1 MMILYCKRCKNVY
14 FLNRL
19 DPAEAPERCTNFNC
33 NEFLTDISVR
43 HESVAAVSIIS
54 DLIFAGIIGTAA
66 KCGLSL
72 SFNSDTIPM
81 VSNNHELKSSC
92 MITAED
98 REGFDQLMAF
108 LNLWETNHSSP
119 FITHNPIVEE
129 LSLEIAF
136 KIPIEDGYD
145 NGPLPTTGIDAL
157 LTASHGAYL
166 FTKYIKEFIEAY
178 SEGE

>member
-19 DPAEAPERCTNFNC
+19 DPAEAPERFTNFNC

-72 SFNSDTIPM
+72 S
-81 VSNNHELKSSC
+81 NNHELKSSC

-108 LNLWETNHSSP
+108 LNLWETNHSSL

>member
-1 MMILYCKRCKNVY
+1 MILFCKRCKNVY
-14 FLNRL
+14 FINRL
-19 DPAEAPERCTNFNC
+19 DPVEAPTQCSNFNC
-33 NEFLTDISVR
+33 NEVLTDISVR
-43 HESVAAVSIIS
+43 HGSNAAVSILS

-66 KCGLSL
+66 KCGLSI
-72 SFNSDTIPM
+72 SFDGDTIPM
-81 VSNNHELKSSC
+81 VSNNHELKESC
-92 MITAED
+92 TLTAQD
-98 REGFDQLMAF
+98 RETFDQLMAF
-108 LNLWETNHSSP
+108 LSLWETNHSSP
-119 FITHNPIVEE
+119 FITHNPIVEQ
-129 LSLEIAF
+129 LDLEIAF